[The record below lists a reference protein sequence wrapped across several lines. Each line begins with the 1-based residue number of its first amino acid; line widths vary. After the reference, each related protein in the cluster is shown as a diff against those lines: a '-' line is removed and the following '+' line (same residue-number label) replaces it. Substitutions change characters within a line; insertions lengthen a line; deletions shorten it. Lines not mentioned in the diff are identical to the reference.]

1 MKVEVGKRI
10 EGIRKE
16 MKLTKEKFARQI
28 GVSGQF
34 WGMVEKGKSSLSY
47 EKLEKLCN
55 ITGYSADYI
64 LFGKDEK
71 IKKQTVEI
79 LNEFSDRQIKEA
91 CEILIKI
98 AYFIK
103 NSNIY

>member
-16 MKLTKEKFARQI
+16 MKLTKEKLARQI

-34 WGMVEKGKSSLSY
+34 FGMVEKGKSSLSY

-55 ITGYSADYI
+55 MGMLRIYWYINKFIVMRCFDAD
-64 LFGKDEK
+64 
-71 IKKQTVEI
+71 T
-79 LNEFSDRQIKEA
+79 
-91 CEILIKI
+91 
-98 AYFIK
+98 
-103 NSNIY
+103 NS